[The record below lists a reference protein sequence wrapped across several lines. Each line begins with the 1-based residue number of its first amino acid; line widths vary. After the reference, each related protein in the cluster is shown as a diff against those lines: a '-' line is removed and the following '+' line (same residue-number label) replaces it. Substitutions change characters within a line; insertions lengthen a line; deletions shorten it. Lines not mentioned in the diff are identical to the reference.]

1 MVLVMSLLW
10 ELQGHQLVTRQISIA
25 GKCLEL
31 GCLCASG
38 NSRPSPSLSFLFC
51 HLRITVT
58 SASGFY
64 SYPRIKRMKY
74 AKRLAP
80 DTRSGN

>member
-10 ELQGHQLVTRQISIA
+10 ELRGHQLVTRQISIA

-51 HLRITVT
+51 HLR
-58 SASGFY
+58 
-64 SYPRIKRMKY
+64 
-74 AKRLAP
+74 
-80 DTRSGN
+80 